1 MSTGLNPRLM
11 AQHVEA
17 GHKVQ
22 QHLETLPF
30 LALIKEACRQLL
42 VKPSASQ
49 FPDSNY
55 LNVAMI
61 NFLPL
66 AITLPNKQGKSCL
79 FVRLAAREQLQ
90 TTYTRI
96 ISLCSQH
103 VQYFPRNIQ

>member
-11 AQHVEA
+11 VQHVEA

-22 QHLETLPF
+22 QHLNTFF
-30 LALIKEACRQLL
+30 LALIKGASRQLL

-49 FPDSNY
+49 FPDGNY
-55 LNVAMI
+55 LNPAMI

-79 FVRLAAREQLQ
+79 FVWAVAHEHLDTTHARI
-90 TTYTRI
+90 TA
-96 ISLCSQH
+96 LCTQH
-103 VQYFPRNIQ
+103 AQYFPCDIH